1 MQLVHSSPGTAPC
14 VLLLDF
20 RMGVKHPCARTLC
33 LSPLYSCRNTV
44 TPDVLQVRLMEFSP
58 NEKYAVSYSAEEP
71 RGPREK
77 ASLTL
82 NIFDTFS
89 GVRLCRVLFS
99 PPYVASSLVLSDE
112 QTPA

>member
-1 MQLVHSSPGTAPC
+1 MLG
-14 VLLLDF
+14 L
-20 RMGVKHPCARTLC
+20 
-33 LSPLYSCRNTV
+33 
-44 TPDVLQVRLMEFSP
+44 LQVRLMEFSP

-89 GVRLCRVLFS
+89 GACLCRISICPPMQLHVS
-99 PPYVASSLVLSDE
+99 PAS
-112 QTPA
+112 AI

>member
-1 MQLVHSSPGTAPC
+1 
-14 VLLLDF
+14 
-20 RMGVKHPCARTLC
+20 
-33 LSPLYSCRNTV
+33 
-44 TPDVLQVRLMEFSP
+44 MEFSP

-89 GVRLCRVLFS
+89 GV
-99 PPYVASSLVLSDE
+99 PPRCVSYHLQCCSKQL
-112 QTPA
+112 

>member
-1 MQLVHSSPGTAPC
+1 M
-14 VLLLDF
+14 
-20 RMGVKHPCARTLC
+20 
-33 LSPLYSCRNTV
+33 
-44 TPDVLQVRLMEFSP
+44 PDVMQVRLMEFSP

-89 GVRLCRVLFS
+89 GVCLCNIYIYIYINLYSSISRHPVQLHVQ
-99 PPYVASSLVLSDE
+99 PVAV
-112 QTPA
+112 

>member
-1 MQLVHSSPGTAPC
+1 MLLRTGLLRRLVRTWSQSSEPYGLPVSDRC
-14 VLLLDF
+14 IEPYMPSL
-20 RMGVKHPCARTLC
+20 
-33 LSPLYSCRNTV
+33 
-44 TPDVLQVRLMEFSP
+44 LQVRLMEFSP

-89 GVRLCRVLFS
+89 GAQPCLRGRIISHKPCMH
-99 PPYVASSLVLSDE
+99 P
-112 QTPA
+112 

>member
-1 MQLVHSSPGTAPC
+1 ML
-14 VLLLDF
+14 
-20 RMGVKHPCARTLC
+20 
-33 LSPLYSCRNTV
+33 
-44 TPDVLQVRLMEFSP
+44 DVLQVRLMEFSP

-89 GVRLCRVLFS
+89 GVCLCKSLFS
-99 PPYVASSLVLSDE
+99 SSCAAAC
-112 QTPA
+112 PAWCCLLHRLLPDIGAARCCVQIITKFTCH

>member
-1 MQLVHSSPGTAPC
+1 MCMP
-14 VLLLDF
+14 
-20 RMGVKHPCARTLC
+20 TL
-33 LSPLYSCRNTV
+33 R
-44 TPDVLQVRLMEFSP
+44 QVRLMEFSP

-89 GVRLCRVLFS
+89 GV
-99 PPYVASSLVLSDE
+99 PPRCVSYHLQCCSKQL
-112 QTPA
+112 